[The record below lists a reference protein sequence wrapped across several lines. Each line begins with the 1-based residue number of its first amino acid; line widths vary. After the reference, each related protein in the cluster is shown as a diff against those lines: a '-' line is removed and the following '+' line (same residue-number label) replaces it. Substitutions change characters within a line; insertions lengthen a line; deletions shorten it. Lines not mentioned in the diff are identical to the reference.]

1 MKNITSPLSLK
12 NKISSPSTQWD
23 IVPFVDILSIALLL
37 SLLGSYYL
45 NAPGLSIELPR
56 GSSEVITTQPIATV
70 LTVNRDNMLF
80 FEGEVYSHN
89 DIENALNRYT
99 KSHKMKEST
108 LLVKLGKNVS
118 ISSLFEIC
126 EIAKRSGFEKIH
138 VAGNETPT
146 DGIRKMTNELL

>member
-1 MKNITSPLSLK
+1 
-12 NKISSPSTQWD
+12 
-23 IVPFVDILSIALLL
+23 
-37 SLLGSYYL
+37 
-45 NAPGLSIELPR
+45 
-56 GSSEVITTQPIATV
+56 
-70 LTVNRDNMLF
+70 MLCI
-80 FEGEVYSHN
+80 EGEVYGHN

-126 EIAKRSGFEKIH
+126 DIAKRSGFEKIH